1 MMSAPAR
8 RRILASSCAS
18 ASGEP
23 AAEAKLGNERVR
35 LVNTPTIIDGPIAAI

>member
-23 AAEAKLGNERVR
+23 AAEVKVGNERVR
-35 LVNTPTIIDGPIAAI
+35 LVDAPTIIDGAIAPI